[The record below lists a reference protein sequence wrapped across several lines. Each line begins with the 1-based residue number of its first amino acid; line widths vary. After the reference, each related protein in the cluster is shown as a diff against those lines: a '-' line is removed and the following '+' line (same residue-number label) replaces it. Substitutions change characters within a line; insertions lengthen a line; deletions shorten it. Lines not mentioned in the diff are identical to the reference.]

1 MNSMKLVCIAVT
13 LFLLSFP
20 GWAGTFLET
29 FDDRDLEGWQE
40 LIQLNNAPGAWEIVD
55 NELHAVSREGFL
67 RLLTTG
73 DDTWEDYTL
82 AFDVKPLKKHGKGAI
97 AIAARVKGSMLF
109 YCSFAD
115 PVVLEDGGPLLGSFL
130 SCMIGDLQG
139 VEFEALY
146 FESHPLLKLNKW
158 SHLKLSVKEKHFIF
172 SLNGKKIAETGD
184 DFAVMHKGQK
194 IETKVGKLTHFLTG
208 GVGLGLANYTA
219 LFDNITVTGDS
230 IPNSGGFAVTP
241 GGKLATLWG
250 ILKRF

>member
-1 MNSMKLVCIAVT
+1 MKSISIAVVV
-13 LFLLSFP
+13 LLLPFSAL
-20 GWAGTFLET
+20 AGTFLET

-40 LIQLNNAPGAWEIVD
+40 LVQLNNAPGSWEIVD
-55 NELHAVSREGFL
+55 NELHAVSHEGFL

-73 DDTWEDYTL
+73 DDTWKDYTL
-82 AFDVKPLKKHGKGAI
+82 EFDVKPLKKHGKGAI
-97 AIAARVKGSMLF
+97 AIAARVKGSVLF
-109 YCSFAD
+109 HCSFAD
-115 PVVLEDGGPLLGSFL
+115 PVVLEDDNPLLGSFL
-130 SCMIGDLQG
+130 SCMIGDLQD
-139 VEFEALY
+139 VEFVALY

-194 IETKVGKLTHFLTG
+194 IETKVGKLTGFLTG
-208 GVGLGLANYTA
+208 GVVFGLANYTA
-219 LFDNITVTGDS
+219 LFDNIIVTGDS

-250 ILKRF
+250 ILKQF